1 VPHEL
6 RADLLDLDEA
16 TSRLVRTAD
25 ALTDEEAAAPSLLP
39 GWSRGHVLTHIA
51 RNADGMVRLVDW
63 AVTGVPTPMYASPEA
78 REQDIAA
85 GAGRS
90 AAELAADV
98 LDSAARLRAA
108 LDRLAD
114 DETAFDRLL
123 VFGPMRPGAEPD
135 SPARTLP
142 YARTRE
148 VEIHHVDLGLASYTE
163 HDWPPEFV
171 ERTLLW
177 VHGRSGPVD
186 VVGEPSEVLAWRLGR
201 TTGPSL
207 TRLDGSPPGDAPPW

>member
-1 VPHEL
+1 MPHQL

-25 ALTDEEAAAPSLLP
+25 ALTDDEAAAPSLLP
-39 GWSRGHVLTHIA
+39 DWSRGHVLTHIA

-63 AVTGVPTPMYASPEA
+63 AVTGVETPMYASVEA
-78 REQDIAA
+78 REAEIEA

-98 LDSAARLRAA
+98 RDSAGRLREA
-108 LDRLAD
+108 LERLAD
-114 DETAFDRLL
+114 DETAYDRVVL
-123 VFGPMRPGAEPD
+123 FGAPRPGAVAD

-142 YARTRE
+142 YARIRE
-148 VEIHHVDLGLASYTE
+148 VEIHHVDLGLATYTE
-163 HDWPPEFV
+163 HDWPPPFV

-177 VHGRSGPVD
+177 VHARSGPVD
-186 VVGEPSEVLAWRLGR
+186 VVGELEEVLAWRLGR

>member
-1 VPHEL
+1 MPHQL

-25 ALTDEEAAAPSLLP
+25 ALTDDEAAAPSLLP
-39 GWSRGHVLTHIA
+39 DWSRGHVLTHIA

-63 AVTGVPTPMYASPEA
+63 AVTGVETPMYASVEA
-78 REQDIAA
+78 REAEIEA

-98 LDSAARLRAA
+98 RDSAGRLREA
-108 LDRLAD
+108 LERLAD
-114 DETAFDRLL
+114 DETAYDRVVL
-123 VFGPMRPGAEPD
+123 FGAPRPGAVAD

-142 YARTRE
+142 YARIRE
-148 VEIHHVDLGLASYTE
+148 VEIHHVDLGLATYTE
-163 HDWPPEFV
+163 HDWPPPFV

-177 VHGRSGPVD
+177 VHARSGPVD
-186 VVGEPSEVLAWRLGR
+186 VVGEPEEVLAWRLGR

>member
-1 VPHEL
+1 MPHQL

-25 ALTDEEAAAPSLLP
+25 AVTDDEAAAPSLLP
-39 GWSRGHVLTHIA
+39 DWSRGHVLTHIA

-63 AVTGVPTPMYASPEA
+63 AVTGVETPMYASVEA
-78 REQDIAA
+78 REAEIEA

-98 LDSAARLRAA
+98 RDSAGRLREA
-108 LDRLAD
+108 LERLAD
-114 DETAFDRLL
+114 DETAYDRVVL
-123 VFGPMRPGAEPD
+123 FGAPRPGAVAD

-142 YARTRE
+142 YARIRE
-148 VEIHHVDLGLASYTE
+148 VEIHHVDLGLATYTE
-163 HDWPPEFV
+163 HDWPPPFV

-177 VHGRSGPVD
+177 VHARSGPVD
-186 VVGEPSEVLAWRLGR
+186 VVGELEEVLAWRLGR

>member
-1 VPHEL
+1 MPHQL

-25 ALTDEEAAAPSLLP
+25 AVTDDEAAAPSLLP
-39 GWSRGHVLTHIA
+39 DWSRGHVLTHIA

-63 AVTGVPTPMYASPEA
+63 AVTGVETPMYASVEA
-78 REQDIAA
+78 REAEIEA

-98 LDSAARLRAA
+98 RDSAGRLREA
-108 LDRLAD
+108 LERLAD
-114 DETAFDRLL
+114 DETAYDRVVL
-123 VFGPMRPGAEPD
+123 FGAPRPGAAAD

-142 YARTRE
+142 YARIRE
-148 VEIHHVDLGLASYTE
+148 VEIHHVDLGLATYTE
-163 HDWPPEFV
+163 HDWPPPFV

-177 VHGRSGPVD
+177 VHARSGPVD
-186 VVGEPSEVLAWRLGR
+186 VVGELEEVLAWRLGR

>member
-1 VPHEL
+1 MPHQL

-25 ALTDEEAAAPSLLP
+25 ALTDDEAAAPSLLP
-39 GWSRGHVLTHIA
+39 DWSRGHVLTHIA

-63 AVTGVPTPMYASPEA
+63 AITGVETPMYASLEA
-78 REQDIAA
+78 READIDA

-98 LDSAARLRAA
+98 RGSAQRLREA
-108 LDRLAD
+108 LERLAD
-114 DETAFDRLL
+114 DEAAYDRVIL
-123 VFGPMRPGAEPD
+123 FGAPRPGAVAD

-142 YARTRE
+142 YARIRE
-148 VEIHHVDLGLASYTE
+148 VEIHHVDLGLATYTE
-163 HDWPPEFV
+163 HDWPPQFV

-177 VHGRSGPVD
+177 VHSRSGPVD
-186 VVGEPSEVLAWRLGR
+186 VVGEPEEVLAWRLGR